1 MKRIPILVLFA
12 TLNASLLAAQS
23 RSAPSQFSNPVLDE
37 VARMAAAGSS
47 DTTLV
52 AYIRARRARLEPGP
66 TADDLIRLKQVGV
79 SEKVIEYLAGISSGG
94 ERRRDER
101 RYVRKEASS
110 DNDGSDVV
118 AYDSPG
124 GYYARPYYPYP
135 YYPYLYDG
143 GFYGPFFYPGF
154 VFRGGFRGGFG
165 RGHFHGRRFR

>member
-1 MKRIPILVLFA
+1 MKHIPILVLFA
-12 TLNASLLAAQS
+12 TLNASLLVAQS

-47 DTTLV
+47 DTTIV

-79 SEKVIEYLAGISSGG
+79 SERVIEYLAGISSGG

-101 RYVRKEASS
+101 RYVRREASS
-110 DNDGSDVV
+110 DDDGSDVV

-124 GYYARPYYPYP
+124 GYYGRP
-135 YYPYLYDG
+135 YYPYLYVG

-165 RGHFHGRRFR
+165 RFHGRRFR